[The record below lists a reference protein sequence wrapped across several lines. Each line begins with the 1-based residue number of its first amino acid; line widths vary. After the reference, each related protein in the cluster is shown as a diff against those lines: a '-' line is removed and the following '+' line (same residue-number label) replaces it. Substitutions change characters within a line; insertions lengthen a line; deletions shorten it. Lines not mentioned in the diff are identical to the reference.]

1 MIDLGISKLAL
12 IGAVALIV
20 IGPERLPKVARTVGA
35 LVGRAQR
42 YINDVKAE
50 VSREVELEEL
60 RKMRTEF
67 EDAARD
73 VERTIHKEVSEQT
86 QALNEALAVPREPAA
101 AVAPTPVAAS
111 CQAGMRPTRRTTGA
125 RAGAQAGRPP
135 ALVQAPAQCP
145 RLGAVGR
152 GARQAPPA
160 GHPAIPILLRVTMR
174 RGNILPAVVPAAAVV
189 AAVLVALA
197 RRRVAAPSI
206 HLASPRG

>member
-67 EDAARD
+67 ENAARD
-73 VERTIHKEVSEQT
+73 VEQTIHKEVNEHT
-86 QALNEALAVPREPAA
+86 QSLNEALGELETSGTADAGTTDVSAGYVPSWSSAHKSHNGRKSWR
-101 AVAPTPVAAS
+101 VK
-111 CQAGMRPTRRTTGA
+111 QGA
-125 RAGAQAGRPP
+125 RPIWFKRQQNVRVWVQSGAARVKRHRPASGRN
-135 ALVQAPAQCP
+135 
-145 RLGAVGR
+145 R
-152 GARQAPPA
+152 
-160 GHPAIPILLRVTMR
+160 
-174 RGNILPAVVPAAAVV
+174 
-189 AAVLVALA
+189 
-197 RRRVAAPSI
+197 SFFE
-206 HLASPRG
+206 

>member
-42 YINDVKAE
+42 YISDVKAE

-86 QALNEALAVPREPAA
+86 QALNEALGGAE
-101 AVAPTPVAAS
+101 TGAAS
-111 CQAGMRPTRRTTGA
+111 DPGGSSDAGGGFVPSWDAAHKAHNGRKSWRVKQGA
-125 RAGAQAGRPP
+125 RPLWFKRQHNVRVWVQSGAARVKRHRP
-135 ALVQAPAQCP
+135 AS
-145 RLGAVGR
+145 R
-152 GARQAPPA
+152 
-160 GHPAIPILLRVTMR
+160 
-174 RGNILPAVVPAAAVV
+174 
-189 AAVLVALA
+189 
-197 RRRVAAPSI
+197 PSR
-206 HLASPRG
+206 SFFE

>member
-86 QALNEALAVPREPAA
+86 QALNEALGGAETIGPGSSADASGGFVPSWDAA
-101 AVAPTPVAAS
+101 HKARNGRKSWRVK
-111 CQAGMRPTRRTTGA
+111 QGA
-125 RAGAQAGRPP
+125 RPLWFKRQHNVRVWVQSGAARVKRHRPS
-135 ALVQAPAQCP
+135 
-145 RLGAVGR
+145 
-152 GARQAPPA
+152 ARQS
-160 GHPAIPILLRVTMR
+160 R
-174 RGNILPAVVPAAAVV
+174 
-189 AAVLVALA
+189 
-197 RRRVAAPSI
+197 SFFE
-206 HLASPRG
+206 

>member
-42 YINDVKAE
+42 YISDVKAE

-86 QALNEALAVPREPAA
+86 QALNEALGGAE
-101 AVAPTPVAAS
+101 
-111 CQAGMRPTRRTTGA
+111 TGA
-125 RAGAQAGRPP
+125 ATGAGGSSDAGGGFVPSWD
-135 ALVQAPAQCP
+135 AAHKAHN
-145 RLGAVGR
+145 GR
-152 GARQAPPA
+152 KSWRVKQGARPLWFKRQHNVRVWVQSGAARVKRHRPA
-160 GHPAIPILLRVTMR
+160 SR
-174 RGNILPAVVPAAAVV
+174 
-189 AAVLVALA
+189 
-197 RRRVAAPSI
+197 PSR
-206 HLASPRG
+206 SFFE

>member
-20 IGPERLPKVARTVGA
+20 IGPERLPRVARTVGA

-86 QALNEALAVPREPAA
+86 QALNEALGGAEAPGDSGAGASGIVPSWHSAHKQHNGRKSWR
-101 AVAPTPVAAS
+101 VK
-111 CQAGMRPTRRTTGA
+111 QGA
-125 RAGAQAGRPP
+125 RPLWFKRQNNVRVWAQSGAARVKRHRPVSGRT
-135 ALVQAPAQCP
+135 
-145 RLGAVGR
+145 R
-152 GARQAPPA
+152 
-160 GHPAIPILLRVTMR
+160 
-174 RGNILPAVVPAAAVV
+174 
-189 AAVLVALA
+189 
-197 RRRVAAPSI
+197 SFFE
-206 HLASPRG
+206 

>member
-67 EDAARD
+67 ENAARD
-73 VERTIHKEVSEQT
+73 VEQTIHKEVSEHT
-86 QALNEALAVPREPAA
+86 QALNEALNGETTD
-101 AVAPTPVAAS
+101 VAGT
-111 CQAGMRPTRRTTGA
+111 GTGA
-125 RAGAQAGRPP
+125 TDVSAGYVPSWGSAHKTRNGRKSWR
-135 ALVQAPAQCP
+135 VKQ
-145 RLGAVGR
+145 
-152 GARQAPPA
+152 GARPIWFKRQQNVRVWVQSGAARVKRHRPA
-160 GHPAIPILLRVTMR
+160 SGRNR
-174 RGNILPAVVPAAAVV
+174 
-189 AAVLVALA
+189 
-197 RRRVAAPSI
+197 SFFE
-206 HLASPRG
+206 

>member
-86 QALNEALAVPREPAA
+86 QALNEALGGAEGTSAGSADASGGFVPSWDAA
-101 AVAPTPVAAS
+101 HKAHNGRKSWRVK
-111 CQAGMRPTRRTTGA
+111 QGA
-125 RAGAQAGRPP
+125 RPLWFKRQHNVRVWVQSGAARVKRHRP
-135 ALVQAPAQCP
+135 
-145 RLGAVGR
+145 
-152 GARQAPPA
+152 
-160 GHPAIPILLRVTMR
+160 VTR
-174 RGNILPAVVPAAAVV
+174 
-189 AAVLVALA
+189 
-197 RRRVAAPSI
+197 PSR
-206 HLASPRG
+206 SFFE

>member
-67 EDAARD
+67 ENAARD
-73 VERTIHKEVSEQT
+73 VEQTIHKEVNEHT
-86 QALNEALAVPREPAA
+86 QALNEALGGVEASGTAESDASGVSAGYVPSWDSAHKSHNGRKSWR
-101 AVAPTPVAAS
+101 VK
-111 CQAGMRPTRRTTGA
+111 QGA
-125 RAGAQAGRPP
+125 RPIWFKRQQNVRVWVQSGAARVKRHRPASGRN
-135 ALVQAPAQCP
+135 
-145 RLGAVGR
+145 R
-152 GARQAPPA
+152 
-160 GHPAIPILLRVTMR
+160 
-174 RGNILPAVVPAAAVV
+174 
-189 AAVLVALA
+189 
-197 RRRVAAPSI
+197 SFFE
-206 HLASPRG
+206 

>member
-67 EDAARD
+67 ENAARD
-73 VERTIHKEVSEQT
+73 VEQTIHKEVNEHT
-86 QALNEALAVPREPAA
+86 QALNEALGGVEASGTSDADTSGVSAGYVPSWDSAHKSHNGRKSWR
-101 AVAPTPVAAS
+101 VK
-111 CQAGMRPTRRTTGA
+111 QGA
-125 RAGAQAGRPP
+125 RPVWFKRQQNVRVWVQSGAARVKRHRPASGRN
-135 ALVQAPAQCP
+135 
-145 RLGAVGR
+145 R
-152 GARQAPPA
+152 
-160 GHPAIPILLRVTMR
+160 
-174 RGNILPAVVPAAAVV
+174 
-189 AAVLVALA
+189 
-197 RRRVAAPSI
+197 SFFE
-206 HLASPRG
+206 

>member
-86 QALNEALAVPREPAA
+86 QALNEALGGADATSAGSGADASGGFVPSWDAA
-101 AVAPTPVAAS
+101 HKAHNGRKSWRVK
-111 CQAGMRPTRRTTGA
+111 QGA
-125 RAGAQAGRPP
+125 RPLWFKRQHNVRVWAQSGAARVKRHRP
-135 ALVQAPAQCP
+135 AT
-145 RLGAVGR
+145 R
-152 GARQAPPA
+152 
-160 GHPAIPILLRVTMR
+160 
-174 RGNILPAVVPAAAVV
+174 
-189 AAVLVALA
+189 
-197 RRRVAAPSI
+197 PSR
-206 HLASPRG
+206 SFFE

>member
-67 EDAARD
+67 ENAARD
-73 VERTIHKEVSEQT
+73 VEQTIHKEVNEHT
-86 QALNEALAVPREPAA
+86 QALNEALGGVEASGTSGSDASGVDGVSAGYVPSWDSAHKSHNGRKSWR
-101 AVAPTPVAAS
+101 VK
-111 CQAGMRPTRRTTGA
+111 QGA
-125 RAGAQAGRPP
+125 RPIWFKRQQNVRVWVQSGAARVKRHRPARGRN
-135 ALVQAPAQCP
+135 
-145 RLGAVGR
+145 R
-152 GARQAPPA
+152 
-160 GHPAIPILLRVTMR
+160 
-174 RGNILPAVVPAAAVV
+174 
-189 AAVLVALA
+189 
-197 RRRVAAPSI
+197 SFFE
-206 HLASPRG
+206 

>member
-86 QALNEALAVPREPAA
+86 QAVNEALGGAESGIGTSSVGSGNGDGFVPSWDAA
-101 AVAPTPVAAS
+101 HKAHNGRKSWRVK
-111 CQAGMRPTRRTTGA
+111 QGA
-125 RAGAQAGRPP
+125 RPLWFKRQHNVRVWVQSGAARVKRHRP
-135 ALVQAPAQCP
+135 AT
-145 RLGAVGR
+145 R
-152 GARQAPPA
+152 
-160 GHPAIPILLRVTMR
+160 
-174 RGNILPAVVPAAAVV
+174 
-189 AAVLVALA
+189 
-197 RRRVAAPSI
+197 PSR
-206 HLASPRG
+206 SFFE

>member
-42 YINDVKAE
+42 YISDVKAE

-73 VERTIHKEVSEQT
+73 VERTIHKEVDEQA
-86 QALNEALAVPREPAA
+86 QAINEAFTGETPGGAGSGLEGGSGYVPSWTSAHKSHNGRKSWRVKQGAMPKWYKRQHNVRTWAQSGAARVKRHRPSSRPAR
-101 AVAPTPVAAS
+101 S
-111 CQAGMRPTRRTTGA
+111 FFE
-125 RAGAQAGRPP
+125 
-135 ALVQAPAQCP
+135 
-145 RLGAVGR
+145 
-152 GARQAPPA
+152 
-160 GHPAIPILLRVTMR
+160 
-174 RGNILPAVVPAAAVV
+174 
-189 AAVLVALA
+189 
-197 RRRVAAPSI
+197 
-206 HLASPRG
+206 

>member
-86 QALNEALAVPREPAA
+86 QALNEALGGAEI
-101 AVAPTPVAAS
+101 
-111 CQAGMRPTRRTTGA
+111 TGA
-125 RAGAQAGRPP
+125 GSSTDAGGGFVPSWDAAHKAHNGRKSWR
-135 ALVQAPAQCP
+135 VKQ
-145 RLGAVGR
+145 
-152 GARQAPPA
+152 GARPLWFKRQHNVRVWVQSGAARVKRHRPA
-160 GHPAIPILLRVTMR
+160 TR
-174 RGNILPAVVPAAAVV
+174 AA
-189 AAVLVALA
+189 
-197 RRRVAAPSI
+197 RSFFE
-206 HLASPRG
+206 

>member
-60 RKMRTEF
+60 RKMRSEF

-86 QALNEALAVPREPAA
+86 QALNEALGGTEANAGGVSAGGDSFVPSWDAA
-101 AVAPTPVAAS
+101 HKAHNGRKSWRVK
-111 CQAGMRPTRRTTGA
+111 QGA
-125 RAGAQAGRPP
+125 RPLWFKRQHNVRVWVQSGAARVKRHRP
-135 ALVQAPAQCP
+135 AS
-145 RLGAVGR
+145 R
-152 GARQAPPA
+152 
-160 GHPAIPILLRVTMR
+160 
-174 RGNILPAVVPAAAVV
+174 
-189 AAVLVALA
+189 
-197 RRRVAAPSI
+197 PSR
-206 HLASPRG
+206 SFFE

>member
-86 QALNEALAVPREPAA
+86 QALNEALGGAEGTSGSSADAGGGFVPSWDAA
-101 AVAPTPVAAS
+101 HKAHNGRKSWRVK
-111 CQAGMRPTRRTTGA
+111 QGA
-125 RAGAQAGRPP
+125 RPIWFKRQHNVRVWVQSGAARVKRHRP
-135 ALVQAPAQCP
+135 
-145 RLGAVGR
+145 
-152 GARQAPPA
+152 
-160 GHPAIPILLRVTMR
+160 VTR
-174 RGNILPAVVPAAAVV
+174 
-189 AAVLVALA
+189 
-197 RRRVAAPSI
+197 PSR
-206 HLASPRG
+206 SFFE

>member
-67 EDAARD
+67 ETAARD
-73 VERTIHKEVSEQT
+73 VEQTIHKEVNEHT
-86 QALNEALAVPREPAA
+86 QSLNEALNGAESADN
-101 AVAPTPVAAS
+101 S
-111 CQAGMRPTRRTTGA
+111 AGMDSGVSAGYVPSWDSAHKSHNGRKSWRVKQGA
-125 RAGAQAGRPP
+125 RPIWFKRQQNTRVWVQSGAARVKRHRPATGRN
-135 ALVQAPAQCP
+135 
-145 RLGAVGR
+145 R
-152 GARQAPPA
+152 
-160 GHPAIPILLRVTMR
+160 
-174 RGNILPAVVPAAAVV
+174 
-189 AAVLVALA
+189 
-197 RRRVAAPSI
+197 SFFE
-206 HLASPRG
+206 

>member
-86 QALNEALAVPREPAA
+86 QAVNEALGGAESGIGTSSVGSGSGDGFVPSWDAA
-101 AVAPTPVAAS
+101 HKAHNGRKSWRVK
-111 CQAGMRPTRRTTGA
+111 QGA
-125 RAGAQAGRPP
+125 RPLWFKRQHNVRVWVQSGAARVKRHRP
-135 ALVQAPAQCP
+135 AT
-145 RLGAVGR
+145 R
-152 GARQAPPA
+152 
-160 GHPAIPILLRVTMR
+160 
-174 RGNILPAVVPAAAVV
+174 
-189 AAVLVALA
+189 
-197 RRRVAAPSI
+197 PSR
-206 HLASPRG
+206 SFFE